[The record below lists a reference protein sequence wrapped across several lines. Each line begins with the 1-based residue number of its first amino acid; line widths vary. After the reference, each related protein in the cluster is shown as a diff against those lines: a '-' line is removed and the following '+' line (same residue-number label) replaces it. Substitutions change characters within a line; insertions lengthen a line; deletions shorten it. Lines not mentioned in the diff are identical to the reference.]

1 MKLIIKLSCIIC
13 LFLSAMVANAQN
25 SSDDVFVP
33 LSKYIT
39 RGDVES
45 LSAWFDKNIEISI
58 MSQGGMAS
66 KAQAKQIMKA
76 FFDEHKPESFEVNH
90 TAGKSNMKYILA
102 RLKTEGE
109 LYHVVLFLNS
119 RRGTYR
125 IQQINIDR
133 IG

>member
-1 MKLIIKLSCIIC
+1 MKLIIKLSCLLLALLPTI
-13 LFLSAMVANAQN
+13 SANAQN

-45 LSAWFDKNIEISI
+45 LSAWFDNNLEISVLT
-58 MSQGGMAS
+58 QGGMAS
-66 KAQAKQIMKA
+66 KAQAKQIMKT
-76 FFDEHKPESFEVNH
+76 FFAEHKPESFEVNH
-90 TAGKSNMKYILA
+90 TAGKANMKYILA

-125 IQQINIDR
+125 IQQIKIDR